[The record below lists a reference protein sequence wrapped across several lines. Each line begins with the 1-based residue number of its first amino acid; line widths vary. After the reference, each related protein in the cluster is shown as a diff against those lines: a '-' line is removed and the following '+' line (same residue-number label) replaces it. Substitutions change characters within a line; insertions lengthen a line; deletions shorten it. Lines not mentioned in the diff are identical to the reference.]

1 MGKPRERA
9 PSDKIKKKG
18 GKRPRPAATRRMTA
32 KLREEL
38 SRKRRD
44 QEPNAAVAAEEQVEA
59 YTVDAFSAAASTAGR
74 ELGRASQ
81 ALRER
86 RVEHPDRDL
95 EVDEPPADP
104 TEEAGPSIHNAPL
117 PGENTERIVLR
128 EKEDGPVLS
137 PFSRQKGEFP
147 PEPPVSR
154 CPSPQLG
161 ERMEREAIR
170 EKRGENVR
178 GPRTA
183 DKAQVSV
190 LEAPPDPPPT
200 FAPREKQVAPREKPA
215 QVLQARERPLT
226 APPTSRSEVPEVPSP
241 DLLPQPPPPGE
252 RMRQMAIKEREAKT
266 IQTGSGERES
276 SPLSISPA
284 DSPAEPREAPP
295 YGRRWTERSLSA
307 QQAVDLPD
315 RGGRDMGAD
324 PGIVSPATSGIY
336 TGDRPPAGKRQ
347 SPAIRERVRGD
358 AQVIRERPRPTGGPG
373 ERQTVKASAP
383 RTRREAA
390 VPGGG
395 AAKARGKPVA
405 PRASKAPRAASAAA
419 KTAAGRSAQ
428 ARARQLA
435 VGQARQ
441 AAKATAS
448 LSRKAVTGAVKA
460 AAAMVS
466 ALAGLLGGAAIL
478 LPLCIV
484 VLAAAVIASPFGI
497 FLAGQEPEPGTVPP
511 NGAIAQVNI
520 ELTDYLA
527 ELQTGDYADIQLQG
541 QLPEWREV
549 LAVFAIRTTF
559 SEDGVD
565 VVTLDS
571 DRVDRLKDV
580 FWDMTTITTEIEE
593 REDSG
598 ETVLWITVEARTA
611 DDMRELYGFTDD
623 QNAALDELLAETEL
637 LDGLIT
643 DLSVS
648 QADAAALVD
657 ALPEDLDPARRAVV
671 EAACSLVGKVNYW
684 WGGKSLVLGWDD
696 RWGSL
701 RKVTAEGSPTTGT
714 YRPYGLDC
722 SGMVDWVFY
731 NATGGEYVIGHG
743 GGAAAQH
750 SSCTPIL
757 WSEAQPGD
765 LVFYPEDVHVGIV
778 GGRDEDG
785 RLLIIHCASG
795 YNNTV
800 ITGLEGFTAIAR
812 PQYDTAKATRS

>member
-9 PSDKIKKKG
+9 PNDKIKKKG
-18 GKRPRPAATRRMTA
+18 GKRPRLAATRRMTA

-38 SRKRRD
+38 SQKRRD

-59 YTVDAFSAAASTAGR
+59 YTVDTFSAAASTTGW

-86 RVEHPDRDL
+86 RVDHPDHDL
-95 EVDEPPADP
+95 WADEPLAYP
-104 TEEAGPSIHNAPL
+104 TEAGPSIHNAP
-117 PGENTERIVLR
+117 PPVRNMERIVIR
-128 EKEDGPVLS
+128 EKEDGPAFSPLS
-137 PFSRQKGEFP
+137 LEKGEFP

-154 CPSPQLG
+154 GPAPQPG
-161 ERMEREAIR
+161 ERMKREAIR

-178 GPRTA
+178 GSRETY
-183 DKAQVSV
+183 KAQSTEP
-190 LEAPPDPPPT
+190 EAPPDPPPT
-200 FAPREKQVAPREKPA
+200 FSPREKQVAPREKPA
-215 QVLQARERPLT
+215 QVLQARERPST

-241 DLLPQPPPPGE
+241 DLPPQPPPPGE
-252 RMRQMAIKEREAKT
+252 RMRQMAIKERESKT
-266 IQTGSGERES
+266 IQTGGGERES

-284 DSPAEPREAPP
+284 DSPAEPQEAPP
-295 YGRRWTERSLSA
+295 YGRRWTERSPA
-307 QQAVDLPD
+307 ARQAVDLPD
-315 RGGRDMGAD
+315 RGGQDMGAD
-324 PGIVSPATSGIY
+324 PGIVSPATSGTY

-347 SPAIRERVRGD
+347 SPAIRERARGD
-358 AQVIRERPRPTGGPG
+358 AQIIRECPRSTGGPG
-373 ERQTVKASAP
+373 ERQAVKASTP

-405 PRASKAPRAASAAA
+405 LRASKVPRTARAAG

-435 VGQARQ
+435 VSRARQ
-441 AAKATAS
+441 AAKATAG

-466 ALAGLLGGAAIL
+466 ALAGLLGGAALL
-478 LPLCIV
+478 LPLCV
-484 VLAAAVIASPFGI
+484 AVLAAAVIASPFGI

-549 LAVFAIRTTF
+549 LAVFAVRTTF

-565 VVTLDS
+565 VVTLDL
-571 DRVDRLKDV
+571 DRVERLKDV
-580 FWDMTTITTEIEE
+580 FWDMVTITTETDET
-593 REDSG
+593 DAG
-598 ETVLWITVEARTA
+598 TVLYLTVEARTA

-623 QNAALDELLAETEL
+623 QNAALDKLLAETEL

-648 QADAAALVD
+648 QADAAVLVD

-701 RKVTAEGSPTTGT
+701 RKVTAEGSPTIGT
-714 YRPYGLDC
+714 YRSYGLDC

-812 PQYDTAKATRS
+812 PQYDTAEATRS

>member
-1 MGKPRERA
+1 
-9 PSDKIKKKG
+9 
-18 GKRPRPAATRRMTA
+18 
-32 KLREEL
+32 
-38 SRKRRD
+38 
-44 QEPNAAVAAEEQVEA
+44 
-59 YTVDAFSAAASTAGR
+59 
-74 ELGRASQ
+74 
-81 ALRER
+81 
-86 RVEHPDRDL
+86 
-95 EVDEPPADP
+95 
-104 TEEAGPSIHNAPL
+104 
-117 PGENTERIVLR
+117 
-128 EKEDGPVLS
+128 
-137 PFSRQKGEFP
+137 
-147 PEPPVSR
+147 
-154 CPSPQLG
+154 
-161 ERMEREAIR
+161 
-170 EKRGENVR
+170 
-178 GPRTA
+178 
-183 DKAQVSV
+183 
-190 LEAPPDPPPT
+190 
-200 FAPREKQVAPREKPA
+200 
-215 QVLQARERPLT
+215 
-226 APPTSRSEVPEVPSP
+226 
-241 DLLPQPPPPGE
+241 
-252 RMRQMAIKEREAKT
+252 
-266 IQTGSGERES
+266 
-276 SPLSISPA
+276 
-284 DSPAEPREAPP
+284 
-295 YGRRWTERSLSA
+295 
-307 QQAVDLPD
+307 
-315 RGGRDMGAD
+315 MGAD

-347 SPAIRERVRGD
+347 SPAIRERIRGD
-358 AQVIRERPRPTGGPG
+358 AQVIRERPRPTGSPR
-373 ERQTVKASAP
+373 ERQNVKVPAP
-383 RTRREAA
+383 RPCREAV

-395 AAKARGKPVA
+395 AARARGRSAA

-466 ALAGLLGGAAIL
+466 ALAGLLGGAALL
-478 LPLCIV
+478 LPLCVV

-549 LAVFAIRTTF
+549 LAVFAVRTTF

-565 VVTLDS
+565 VVTLDL
-571 DRVDRLKDV
+571 DRVERLKDV
-580 FWDMTTITTEIEE
+580 FWDMVTITTETDET
-593 REDSG
+593 DAG
-598 ETVLWITVEARTA
+598 TVLYLTVEARTA

-623 QNAALDELLAETEL
+623 QNAALDELLTETEL

-648 QADAAALVD
+648 QADAAALVE

>member
-1 MGKPRERA
+1 
-9 PSDKIKKKG
+9 
-18 GKRPRPAATRRMTA
+18 
-32 KLREEL
+32 
-38 SRKRRD
+38 
-44 QEPNAAVAAEEQVEA
+44 
-59 YTVDAFSAAASTAGR
+59 
-74 ELGRASQ
+74 
-81 ALRER
+81 
-86 RVEHPDRDL
+86 
-95 EVDEPPADP
+95 
-104 TEEAGPSIHNAPL
+104 
-117 PGENTERIVLR
+117 
-128 EKEDGPVLS
+128 
-137 PFSRQKGEFP
+137 
-147 PEPPVSR
+147 
-154 CPSPQLG
+154 
-161 ERMEREAIR
+161 
-170 EKRGENVR
+170 
-178 GPRTA
+178 
-183 DKAQVSV
+183 
-190 LEAPPDPPPT
+190 
-200 FAPREKQVAPREKPA
+200 
-215 QVLQARERPLT
+215 
-226 APPTSRSEVPEVPSP
+226 
-241 DLLPQPPPPGE
+241 
-252 RMRQMAIKEREAKT
+252 
-266 IQTGSGERES
+266 
-276 SPLSISPA
+276 
-284 DSPAEPREAPP
+284 
-295 YGRRWTERSLSA
+295 
-307 QQAVDLPD
+307 
-315 RGGRDMGAD
+315 MGAD
-324 PGIVSPATSGIY
+324 PGIVSPATSGTY
-336 TGDRPPAGKRQ
+336 TGDRPPAGKRR
-347 SPAIRERVRGD
+347 SPAIRERARGD
-358 AQVIRERPRPTGGPG
+358 AQIIRECPRSTGGPG
-373 ERQTVKASAP
+373 ERQAVKASTP

-405 PRASKAPRAASAAA
+405 LRASKVPRTARAAG

-435 VGQARQ
+435 VSRARQ
-441 AAKATAS
+441 AAKATAG

-466 ALAGLLGGAAIL
+466 ALAGLLGGAALL
-478 LPLCIV
+478 LPLCV
-484 VLAAAVIASPFGI
+484 AVLAAAVIASPFGI

-541 QLPEWREV
+541 QLPDWREV
-549 LAVFAIRTTF
+549 LAVFAVQTAL

-565 VVTLDS
+565 VVTLDPE
-571 DRVDRLKDV
+571 RVERLKDV
-580 FWDMTTITTEIEE
+580 FWDMTTITTEAEE
-593 REDSG
+593 REDGSG
-598 ETVLWITVEARTA
+598 DVLRITVEARTA

-623 QNAALDELLAETEL
+623 QNAALDELLAEAEL

-648 QADAAALVD
+648 QADAAALVE

-701 RKVTAEGSPTTGT
+701 RKVTAEGSPTIGT
-714 YRPYGLDC
+714 YRSYGLDC

-812 PQYDTAKATRS
+812 PQYDTAEATRS

>member
-1 MGKPRERA
+1 
-9 PSDKIKKKG
+9 
-18 GKRPRPAATRRMTA
+18 
-32 KLREEL
+32 
-38 SRKRRD
+38 
-44 QEPNAAVAAEEQVEA
+44 
-59 YTVDAFSAAASTAGR
+59 
-74 ELGRASQ
+74 
-81 ALRER
+81 
-86 RVEHPDRDL
+86 
-95 EVDEPPADP
+95 
-104 TEEAGPSIHNAPL
+104 
-117 PGENTERIVLR
+117 
-128 EKEDGPVLS
+128 
-137 PFSRQKGEFP
+137 
-147 PEPPVSR
+147 
-154 CPSPQLG
+154 
-161 ERMEREAIR
+161 
-170 EKRGENVR
+170 
-178 GPRTA
+178 
-183 DKAQVSV
+183 
-190 LEAPPDPPPT
+190 
-200 FAPREKQVAPREKPA
+200 
-215 QVLQARERPLT
+215 
-226 APPTSRSEVPEVPSP
+226 
-241 DLLPQPPPPGE
+241 
-252 RMRQMAIKEREAKT
+252 
-266 IQTGSGERES
+266 
-276 SPLSISPA
+276 
-284 DSPAEPREAPP
+284 
-295 YGRRWTERSLSA
+295 
-307 QQAVDLPD
+307 
-315 RGGRDMGAD
+315 MGAD
-324 PGIVSPATSGIY
+324 PGIVPPATSGIY
-336 TGDRPPAGKRQ
+336 TGDRPSAGKRR
-347 SPAIRERVRGD
+347 SPVIRERARGD
-358 AQVIRERPRPTGGPG
+358 AQIIREYPRPTGGPG

-395 AAKARGKPVA
+395 AARARGRPVA

-466 ALAGLLGGAAIL
+466 ALAGLLGGAALL
-478 LPLCIV
+478 LPLCVV

-549 LAVFAIRTTF
+549 LAVFAVRTTF

-565 VVTLDS
+565 VVTLDL
-571 DRVDRLKDV
+571 DRVERLKDV
-580 FWDMTTITTEIEE
+580 FWDMVTITTETDET
-593 REDSG
+593 DAG
-598 ETVLWITVEARTA
+598 TVLYLTVEARTA

-623 QNAALDELLAETEL
+623 QNAALDKLLAETEL

-671 EAACSLVGKVNYW
+671 ETACSLVGKVNYF

-701 RKVTAEGSPTTGT
+701 RKVTAEDSPTSGT

-722 SGMVDWVFY
+722 SGFVDWVFY

-750 SSCTPIL
+750 SYCTPIL

>member
-1 MGKPRERA
+1 MPNIGIDFGTTNSVIVA
-9 PSDKIKKKG
+9 YNKKKNEFTYFNFARGRG
-18 GKRPRPAATRRMTA
+18 GAPIPTSSTVWYHDNIVEVGKNARDNINKYGDVEGHHFERSIKLKLGSGQNLNIFGASVKPYVVAGTILNHLKQTA
-32 KLREEL
+32 IN
-38 SRKRRD
+38 D
-44 QEPNAAVAAEEQVEA
+44 W
-59 YTVDAFSAAASTAGR
+59 
-74 ELGRASQ
+74 
-81 ALRER
+81 
-86 RVEHPDRDL
+86 H
-95 EVDEPPADP
+95 
-104 TEEAGPSIHNAPL
+104 
-117 PGENTERIVLR
+117 
-128 EKEDGPVLS
+128 
-137 PFSRQKGEFP
+137 
-147 PEPPVSR
+147 
-154 CPSPQLG
+154 
-161 ERMEREAIR
+161 
-170 EKRGENVR
+170 
-178 GPRTA
+178 A
-183 DKAQVSV
+183 DKA
-190 LEAPPDPPPT
+190 
-200 FAPREKQVAPREKPA
+200 
-215 QVLQARERPLT
+215 
-226 APPTSRSEVPEVPSP
+226 
-241 DLLPQPPPPGE
+241 G
-252 RMRQMAIKEREAKT
+252 
-266 IQTGSGERES
+266 
-276 SPLSISPA
+276 
-284 DSPAEPREAPP
+284 
-295 YGRRWTERSLSA
+295 
-307 QQAVDLPD
+307 VDLSRAVFSVPINFNGEA
-315 RGGRDMGAD
+315 RRDLRKSANEA
-324 PGIVSPATSGIY
+324 GIDVTTFIHEPFA
-336 TGDRPPAGKRQ
+336 
-347 SPAIRERVRGD
+347 AIVGHFFTKYQAEKSEDIV
-358 AQVIRERPRPTGGPG
+358 QKLKTL
-373 ERQTVKASAP
+373 
-383 RTRREAA
+383 
-390 VPGGG
+390 
-395 AAKARGKPVA
+395 KPVA

-497 FLAGQEPEPGTVPP
+497 FLAGQEPEPGTVSP

-565 VVTLDS
+565 VVTLDP
-571 DRVDRLKDV
+571 DRVERLKDV
-580 FWDMTTITTEIEE
+580 FWDMVTITTETDET
-593 REDSG
+593 DAG
-598 ETVLWITVEARTA
+598 TVLYLTVEARTA

-648 QADAAALVD
+648 QADAAVLVD

-671 EAACSLVGKVNYW
+671 ETACSLVGKVNYF
-684 WGGKSLVLGWDD
+684 WGGKSLVLGWDS

-701 RKVTAEGSPTTGT
+701 RKVTAEGSPTSGT

-750 SSCTPIL
+750 SYCTPIL

>member
-9 PSDKIKKKG
+9 PNDKIKKKG

-38 SRKRRD
+38 SQKRRD

-74 ELGRASQ
+74 GLGRASQ

-86 RVEHPDRDL
+86 RVEHPDHDL
-95 EVDEPPADP
+95 GVDEFPAYP
-104 TEEAGPSIHNAPL
+104 TEEAGPSIHNAPQ
-117 PGENTERIVLR
+117 PVENTERTVLR
-128 EKEDGPVLS
+128 EKEDDLAFSPLS
-137 PFSRQKGEFP
+137 LKKGEFP

-154 CPSPQLG
+154 GPSPQPD
-161 ERMEREAIR
+161 ERMKREAIR
-170 EKRGENVR
+170 EKREENVR
-178 GPRTA
+178 GPRETY
-183 DKAQVSV
+183 KAQSTES
-190 LEAPPDPPPT
+190 EAPPDPPPT
-200 FAPREKQVAPREKPA
+200 FTPREKQVAPREKSA
-215 QVLQARERPLT
+215 QVLQARERPST
-226 APPTSRSEVPEVPSP
+226 APPTSRSEAPEVPSP
-241 DLLPQPPPPGE
+241 DLPPQPPPPGE
-252 RMRQMAIKEREAKT
+252 RMRQIAIKGREAKT
-266 IQTGSGERES
+266 IQTGGGEREGP
-276 SPLSISPA
+276 PLSISPA

-295 YGRRWTERSLSA
+295 AGSRWTERSPA
-307 QQAVDLPD
+307 ARQTVDLPD
-315 RGGRDMGAD
+315 RGGQDMGAD
-324 PGIVSPATSGIY
+324 PGMVLPATSGIY

-347 SPAIRERVRGD
+347 SPVIRERARGD
-358 AQVIRERPRPTGGPG
+358 AQVIRERPRATGGPG
-373 ERQTVKASAP
+373 ERQHVNAPAP

-395 AAKARGKPVA
+395 AARARGRSAA
-405 PRASKAPRAASAAA
+405 PRGLKTSRAAKAAG

-428 ARARQLA
+428 ARVRQLA
-435 VGQARQ
+435 ISRARQ
-441 AAKATAS
+441 AAKATAG

-466 ALAGLLGGAAIL
+466 ALAGLLGGAALL
-478 LPLCIV
+478 LPLCVV

-541 QLPEWREV
+541 QLPDWREV
-549 LAVFAIRTTF
+549 LAVFAVRATF

-565 VVTLDS
+565 VVTLDQ
-571 DRVDRLKDV
+571 DRVERLKDI
-580 FWDMTTITTEIEE
+580 FWDMTTITTETDET
-593 REDSG
+593 DAG
-598 ETVLWITVEARTA
+598 TVLYLTVEARTA

-623 QNAALDELLAETEL
+623 QNAALDELLAEAEL

-648 QADAAALVD
+648 QADAAALVE

-671 EAACSLVGKVNYW
+671 ETACSLVGKVNYF
-684 WGGKSLVLGWDD
+684 WGGKSLVLGWGD

-701 RKVTAEGSPTTGT
+701 RKVTAEGSPTSGT

-800 ITGLEGFTAIAR
+800 ITGLDGFTAIAR
-812 PQYDTAKATRS
+812 PQYDTVKATRS

>member
-1 MGKPRERA
+1 
-9 PSDKIKKKG
+9 
-18 GKRPRPAATRRMTA
+18 
-32 KLREEL
+32 
-38 SRKRRD
+38 
-44 QEPNAAVAAEEQVEA
+44 
-59 YTVDAFSAAASTAGR
+59 
-74 ELGRASQ
+74 
-81 ALRER
+81 
-86 RVEHPDRDL
+86 
-95 EVDEPPADP
+95 
-104 TEEAGPSIHNAPL
+104 
-117 PGENTERIVLR
+117 
-128 EKEDGPVLS
+128 
-137 PFSRQKGEFP
+137 
-147 PEPPVSR
+147 
-154 CPSPQLG
+154 
-161 ERMEREAIR
+161 
-170 EKRGENVR
+170 
-178 GPRTA
+178 
-183 DKAQVSV
+183 
-190 LEAPPDPPPT
+190 
-200 FAPREKQVAPREKPA
+200 
-215 QVLQARERPLT
+215 
-226 APPTSRSEVPEVPSP
+226 
-241 DLLPQPPPPGE
+241 
-252 RMRQMAIKEREAKT
+252 
-266 IQTGSGERES
+266 
-276 SPLSISPA
+276 
-284 DSPAEPREAPP
+284 
-295 YGRRWTERSLSA
+295 
-307 QQAVDLPD
+307 
-315 RGGRDMGAD
+315 MGAD
-324 PGIVSPATSGIY
+324 PGIVPPATSGIY
-336 TGDRPPAGKRQ
+336 TGDRPSAGKRR
-347 SPAIRERVRGD
+347 SPVIRERARGD
-358 AQVIRERPRPTGGPG
+358 AQIIREYPRPTGGPG

-395 AAKARGKPVA
+395 AARARGRPVA
-405 PRASKAPRAASAAA
+405 PRASKAPRAARAAA

-466 ALAGLLGGAAIL
+466 ALAGLLGGAALL
-478 LPLCIV
+478 LPLCVV

-541 QLPEWREV
+541 QLPDWREV
-549 LAVFAIRTTF
+549 LAVFAVRATF

-565 VVTLDS
+565 VVTLDP
-571 DRVDRLKDV
+571 DRVERLKDV
-580 FWDMTTITTEIEE
+580 FWDMTTITTETEE
-593 REDSG
+593 RKDSG
-598 ETVLWITVEARTA
+598 EAILRITVEARTA

-623 QNAALDELLAETEL
+623 QNAALDELLTETEL

-648 QADAAALVD
+648 QADAAALVE

>member
-9 PSDKIKKKG
+9 PNDKIKKKG
-18 GKRPRPAATRRMTA
+18 GKRPRLAATRRMTA

-38 SRKRRD
+38 SQKRRD

-59 YTVDAFSAAASTAGR
+59 YTVDTFSAAASTTGW

-86 RVEHPDRDL
+86 RVDHPDHDL
-95 EVDEPPADP
+95 WADEPLAYP
-104 TEEAGPSIHNAPL
+104 TEAGPSIHNAP
-117 PGENTERIVLR
+117 PPVRNMERIVIR
-128 EKEDGPVLS
+128 EKEDGPAFSPLS
-137 PFSRQKGEFP
+137 LEKGEFP

-154 CPSPQLG
+154 GPAPQPG
-161 ERMEREAIR
+161 ERMKREAIR

-178 GPRTA
+178 GSRETY
-183 DKAQVSV
+183 KAQSTEP
-190 LEAPPDPPPT
+190 EAPPDPPPT
-200 FAPREKQVAPREKPA
+200 FSPREKQVAPREKPA
-215 QVLQARERPLT
+215 QVLQARERPST

-241 DLLPQPPPPGE
+241 DLPPQPPPPGE
-252 RMRQMAIKEREAKT
+252 RMRQMAIKERESKT
-266 IQTGSGERES
+266 IQTGGGERES

-295 YGRRWTERSLSA
+295 AGSRWTERSPA
-307 QQAVDLPD
+307 ARQAVDLPD
-315 RGGRDMGAD
+315 RGGQDMGAD
-324 PGIVSPATSGIY
+324 PGIVPPATSGIY
-336 TGDRPPAGKRQ
+336 TGDRPSAGKRR
-347 SPAIRERVRGD
+347 SPVIRERARGD
-358 AQVIRERPRPTGGPG
+358 AQIIREYPRPTGGPG

-395 AAKARGKPVA
+395 AARARGRPVA
-405 PRASKAPRAASAAA
+405 PRASKAPRAARAAA

-466 ALAGLLGGAAIL
+466 ALAGLLGGAALL
-478 LPLCIV
+478 LPLCVV

-549 LAVFAIRTTF
+549 LAVFAVRTTF

-565 VVTLDS
+565 VVTLDL
-571 DRVDRLKDV
+571 DRVERLKDV
-580 FWDMTTITTEIEE
+580 FWDMVTITTETDET
-593 REDSG
+593 DAG
-598 ETVLWITVEARTA
+598 TVLYLTVEARTA

-623 QNAALDELLAETEL
+623 QNAALDKLLAETEL

-648 QADAAALVD
+648 QADAAVLVD

-671 EAACSLVGKVNYW
+671 ETACSLVGKVNYF

-701 RKVTAEGSPTTGT
+701 RKVTAEDSPTSGT

-722 SGMVDWVFY
+722 SGFVDWVFY

-743 GGAAAQH
+743 GGAHMQH
-750 SSCTPIL
+750 TYCTPIS
-757 WSEAQPGD
+757 WNEAQPGD
-765 LVFYPEDVHVGIV
+765 LVFYPGDEHVGIV
-778 GGRDEDG
+778 GGRDESG
-785 RLLIIHCASG
+785 NLLIIHCAFSQ
-795 YNNTV
+795 NNVV
-800 ITGLEGFTAIAR
+800 ITGLEGFTSIGR
-812 PQYDTAKATRS
+812 PLYYGE